1 MKPSIQFIK
10 SNKLFKQVPIVHN
23 KGERFKNKNELL
35 AFINDVKSRSV
46 NSDVLLYVKCS
57 CNQDF
62 IFSTINDIPEK
73 NVICD
78 CGQKVI
84 VYTDEK

>member
-1 MKPSIQFIK
+1 MKPSLQYIK
-10 SNKLFKQVPIVHN
+10 SNKLFKQAPIVHN
-23 KGERFKNKNELL
+23 KGKGFKNKKELID
-35 AFINDVKSRSV
+35 FINDIKLRSI
-46 NSDVLLYVKCS
+46 NTDVLLHIKCS
-57 CNQDF
+57 CNQEF
-62 IFSTINDIPEK
+62 IFSTINEIPEK